1 MMKTYPK
8 LTFRTGIL
16 MKEAIAPNSVNTFD
30 LTRNIHDE
38 LVKDEDSSQETLL
51 SSEISGS
58 SVIASLNDAAMLNST
73 SHGGQKFVLLRLS
86 EIV

>member
-1 MMKTYPK
+1 MMKTCPK
-8 LTFRTGIL
+8 LIFRIGIL
-16 MKEAIAPNSVNTFD
+16 IKEAPNSVNTFD

-73 SHGGQKFVLLRLS
+73 SYGGQKFVLLRLS